1 VSSDNGTRAIPE
13 SPRHLVAKD
22 RHEEARAILVKY
34 HAEGDE
40 NSELVIAEMAQIQ
53 ATIEIELENKK
64 MSWRQYFTS
73 AANRKRAVLALCI
86 GVFAQWSGNNPLSF
100 YLKKI
105 LDQVGIKDSREQ
117 NIVNL
122 GMTCWQLVSGTVAA
136 LIVRRFKRRSTY
148 LTSITGMF
156 FVYIALTVHT
166 ILYCLRPVTLAERS
180 QGCLFTI
187 CGYENK
193 RFRNRNS
200 NSDFLLQSLL

>member
-1 VSSDNGTRAIPE
+1 LWSDDEIRAIPE
-13 SPRHLVAKD
+13 SPRHLVSKD
-22 RHEEARAILVKY
+22 RYDEARAILVKY

-40 NSELVIAEMAQIQ
+40 NSELVVAEMAQIQ
-53 ATIEIELENKK
+53 ATIEVELENRK

-73 AANRKRAVLALCI
+73 AANRKRAVLAMCI
-86 GVFAQWSGNNPLSF
+86 GVFAQLSGNNPLSF

-105 LDQVGIKDSREQ
+105 LVQVGITDSREQ

-156 FVYIALTVHT
+156 FVYIALTART
-166 ILYCLRPVTLAERS
+166 KIYRL
-180 QGCLFTI
+180 
-187 CGYENK
+187 
-193 RFRNRNS
+193 
-200 NSDFLLQSLL
+200 